1 MMALDKDIVKKGLVI
16 AEGSTIYGELMED
29 LTREE
34 LLAVAA
40 LGWKAYKDSLNNGRA
55 FNHD

>member
-1 MMALDKDIVKKGLVI
+1 MALDKDIVKKGLII
-16 AEGSTIYGELMED
+16 AKDSTIYGELMES

-40 LGWKAYKDSLNNGRA
+40 LGWKAYKDSLNSGRA